1 MKHNIFTRR
10 NRKKQPARPP
20 VVYTLPRDLEQVKA
34 QASTM
39 GGMVV
44 IQQHYP
50 DNVITERSNIELAAH
65 LVANRQM
72 EWCQSQGKQ
81 LSNDASGYIQAFVQS
96 FADAYQSMVIALERD
111 PEKHAKYMQVFGEM
125 SMGNAC
131 MAVLSHPGMEKE
143 QVVI

>member
-1 MKHNIFTRR
+1 MKHLFKRR
-10 NRKKQPARPP
+10 KRKQPAAPP
-20 VVYTLPRDLEQVKA
+20 ALYFLPRDLEQVKE

>member
-1 MKHNIFTRR
+1 MKHRLFKRHH
-10 NRKKQPARPP
+10 KQPARQ
-20 VVYTLPRDLEQVKA
+20 VVYTLPGALEQVKA

-39 GGMVV
+39 GGFVV
-44 IQQHYP
+44 IKEHWP
-50 DNVITERSNIELAAH
+50 LHVITERSNVELAAR
-65 LVANRQM
+65 VVCNRQM

-81 LSNDASGYIQAFVQS
+81 LSNDVPGYIQAFTQS

-111 PEKHAKYMQVFGEM
+111 PEKHAKYMQVVGEM